1 LLIELVRRVGRR
13 YARFATNLAV
23 RWPRLWPL
31 VRPLMRFQFDFLA
44 SRWDSM
50 RMPGYL
56 DAFERGL
63 MEVETA
69 RRVLDVGT
77 GTGVAAFAL
86 AARYP
91 YAEVV
96 GVDLAAD
103 MVEEARR
110 KTPPDLAG
118 RVQFEVADAS
128 RLRFPDGSF
137 DLVTLN
143 NMIPFFDELSRVLTV
158 DGTVLLAFS
167 GGSETPIYV
176 PLDQIRDELRARGFA
191 QFAEFN
197 AGPGTGLLARKRSAD

>member
-1 LLIELVRRVGRR
+1 LLIELFRRVGRR
-13 YARFATNLAV
+13 YARFATNLVV
-23 RWPRLWPL
+23 RRPRLWPL
-31 VRPLMRFQFDFLA
+31 VRPLLRFQFDFLA

-77 GTGVAAFAL
+77 GTGLAAFAL
-86 AARYP
+86 AARFP
-91 YAEVV
+91 EAEIV

-110 KTPPDLAG
+110 KTPPDLAA
-118 RVQFEVADAS
+118 RVRFEVADAS
-128 RLRFPDGSF
+128 RLRFPDASF

-143 NMIPFFDELSRVLTV
+143 NMIPFFDELDRVLTT
-158 DGTVLLAFS
+158 DGTVLMAFS
-167 GGSETPIYV
+167 GGSQTPIYV
-176 PLDQIRDELRARGFA
+176 PLDQIREELRARGFV

-197 AGPGTGLLARKRSAD
+197 AAPGTGLLARKRPEG